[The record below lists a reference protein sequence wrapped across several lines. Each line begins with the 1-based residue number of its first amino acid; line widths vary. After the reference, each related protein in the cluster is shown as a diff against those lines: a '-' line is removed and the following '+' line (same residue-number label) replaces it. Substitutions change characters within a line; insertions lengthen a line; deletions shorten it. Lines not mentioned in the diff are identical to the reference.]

1 MTAFG
6 NFYRHKRGWISCG
19 LLGMALTLAA
29 VRLGAQPATEAV
41 KGQVPQV
48 FLESPTGQKPQPK
61 KDEDTTKKP
70 PPKTKDDEA
79 LSIPGPKELFR
90 LESEEAMRERIRR
103 DYKAKKL
110 QFPDSTIVLSKTPFM
125 ARLWDPLAEVVE
137 PYYSVYRRLYFE
149 QINAERYG
157 WDFGYLHP
165 LIAVGTFYFDFAT
178 LPFQFVA
185 EPCRR
190 YEYNSGYCLPG
201 DAVPLLLYPP
211 HPK

>member
-1 MTAFG
+1 RIAAPPTFPIRSTKFRWSGDNPMTAFR
-6 NFYRHKRGWISCG
+6 NFRSHQRGWISG
-19 LLGMALTLAA
+19 ALLGMVLILGA
-29 VRLGAQPATEAV
+29 VCLGAQPATEAV
-41 KGQVPQV
+41 NGQVPRV
-48 FLESPTGQKPQPK
+48 FLESPTGQKPPPK
-61 KDEDTTKKP
+61 KDEDASKKP
-70 PPKTKDDEA
+70 PPKTKDDES

-103 DYKAKKL
+103 EYKEKKL

-165 LIAVGTFYFDFAT
+165 LIAVGTFYF
-178 LPFQFVA
+178 
-185 EPCRR
+185 
-190 YEYNSGYCLPG
+190 
-201 DAVPLLLYPP
+201 
-211 HPK
+211 